1 VRLPAFPPYSCGAA
15 GFSAPRPSAFIRG
28 RFFRS
33 RRYRASRRSRRIG
46 AFCAPTLPRSSQG
59 QKDLNDSSQ
68 SIIRQPPQMCP
79 DYQMS
84 LSSDHQISRS
94 PDPFLFRVS
103 VPPWWVFLFCFS
115 ISRLPDYSVTQFRE
129 GIPPS
134 DPSHPNLAQVSAI
147 LTLSKGLLFS
157 ASPLP
162 PRWLF
167 LFCFSIFRL
176 PDCSIA
182 DPGRVSPIRSQSSQF
197 GAGFSDTRV
206 AQPPPAEPFFF
217 SVLLRALWRRIR
229 FCLFNFSITRLH
241 NYPIPG
247 GLLFSASPCLR
258 GGCSCFAFLFLA
270 FADFF
275 DWRLL
280 SLVPSSQELL
290 PGF

>member
-103 VPPWWVFLFCFS
+103 VSRWGVFLFCFS

-129 GIPPS
+129 GVPP
-134 DPSHPNLAQVSAI
+134 V
-147 LTLSKGLLFS
+147 
-157 ASPLP
+157 
-162 PRWLF
+162 
-167 LFCFSIFRL
+167 
-176 PDCSIA
+176 
-182 DPGRVSPIRSQSSQF
+182 RSQSSQF